1 MTLRHIKFITVI
13 KKKKEMC
20 TKTHLQELCL
30 TYFICYFDF
39 TFCLCFIILVNYIL
53 ERNLTA
59 TVAFHI

>member
-1 MTLRHIKFITVI
+1 
-13 KKKKEMC
+13 MC
-20 TKTHLQELCL
+20 TKTHLQDLCL